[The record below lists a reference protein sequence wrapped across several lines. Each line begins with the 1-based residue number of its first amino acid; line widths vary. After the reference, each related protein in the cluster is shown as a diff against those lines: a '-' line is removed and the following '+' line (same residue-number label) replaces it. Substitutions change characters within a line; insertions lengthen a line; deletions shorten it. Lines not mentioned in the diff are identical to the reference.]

1 MRRGAAAVLAA
12 IAATASAG
20 APRVRADDAA
30 PAPADPAP
38 ADPAP
43 AAEPPPPPAEKPIRP
58 RLPKITEASG
68 VDRPAETPTSHH
80 LLWIPRAILFVPRW
94 TIWLAAQPLRLA
106 AWTWEHYQIRERFK
120 GVFFNVDE
128 TFGVFPTALFETG
141 FGLNVGARLL
151 HKDMF
156 GRGERISLRAGVGG
170 RYQQIYAGELRT
182 GERLGNRVAAGV
194 EVRYE
199 RRPRDRF
206 FGIGNADRTEP
217 VPGMPLVD
225 PSTEDTAIASRYRE
239 TLVRA
244 VVTLDA
250 PITPELTAKLSTAYM
265 NREFGSDPE
274 AENAIGRYYD
284 TTRLTGFTD
293 GVENLYIEGEL
304 RYDSRRPTSAY
315 QSRAVDATGWLASVY
330 GGGVAGLGGDPSD
343 FFRYGGEVQ
352 RYLDLYRGSRVLAL
366 RVMVEATGGVN
377 RDDDIAFVDL
387 PRLGGNEYLRGYPP
401 DRFRDRAATLFT
413 AEYMWALGNFLSAYA
428 FVDTG
433 RVWHSLRDFEL
444 EEFRVGFGGGL
455 QVQTH
460 NSFLMRLQ
468 VAASRD
474 GNVFF
479 EVALSPSF
487 ERRERAGRF

>member
-1 MRRGAAAVLAA
+1 MRRGAAAVLVA
-12 IAATASAG
+12 IAAAAG
-20 APRVRADDAA
+20 TPARADDPLPA
-30 PAPADPAP
+30 PAPAPDTQPAP
-38 ADPAP
+38 APAP
-43 AAEPPPPPAEKPIRP
+43 PTARP
-58 RLPKITEASG
+58 KPKITEASG
-68 VDRPAETPTSHH
+68 IARPATTPTSHH
-80 LLWIPRAILFVPRW
+80 LLWVPRAILFVPRW
-94 TIWLAAQPLRLA
+94 AVWLASQPLRLA
-106 AWTWEHYQIRERFK
+106 AWSWEHYQIRERFK

-151 HKDMF
+151 HKDVF
-156 GRGERISLRAGVGG
+156 GRRERISLRAGVGG

-182 GERLGNRVAAGV
+182 GRRLGNHVAAGV

-206 FGIGNADRTEP
+206 FGIGNADQIEP
-217 VPGMPLVD
+217 GPTTPLVD
-225 PSTEDTAIASRYRE
+225 PSTEDTAIATRYRE

-250 PITPELTAKLSTAYM
+250 PITPQLTAKLSTAYM
-265 NREFGSDPE
+265 NRDFDSDPDT
-274 AENAIGRYYD
+274 ENRIDRYYD
-284 TTRLTGFTD
+284 TTRLVGFTG
-293 GVENLYIEGEL
+293 GVHNVYIESEL
-304 RYDSRRPTSAY
+304 RYDSRRPTSPY
-315 QSRAVDATGWLASVY
+315 QSRAVDATGWLASLY
-330 GGGVAGLGGDPSD
+330 LGGAAGLGGDRSD

-366 RVMVEATGGVN
+366 RAMVESTGGVH
-377 RDDDIAFVDL
+377 RDTDISFVDL

-401 DRFRDRAATLFT
+401 DRFRDRASTLFT
-413 AEYMWALGNFLSAYA
+413 AEYMWALGNFMSAYA

-433 RVWHSLRDFEL
+433 RVWHSLRDFTL

-455 QVQTH
+455 QLQTH

-474 GNVFF
+474 GDVFL

>member
-1 MRRGAAAVLAA
+1 MRRGAAAVLVA
-12 IAATASAG
+12 IAAAAG
-20 APRVRADDAA
+20 APARADDVV
-30 PAPADPAP
+30 PPPDE
-38 ADPAP
+38 P
-43 AAEPPPPPAEKPIRP
+43 AAEPAAPPAAKPKPAP
-58 RLPKITEASG
+58 RPKITEASG
-68 VDRPAETPTSHH
+68 IARPAATPTSNH

-94 TIWLAAQPLRLA
+94 AVWLASQPLRLA
-106 AWTWEHYQIRERFK
+106 AWSWEHYQIRERFK

-128 TFGVFPTALFETG
+128 TFGLFPTALFETG

-156 GRGERISLRAGVGG
+156 GRRERISLRAGVGG
-170 RYQQIYAGELRT
+170 RYQQIYAGELRS
-182 GERLGNRVAAGV
+182 GQRLGNRVAAGV

-206 FGIGNADRTEP
+206 FGIGNADRIEP
-217 VPGMPLVD
+217 NPTTPVVD
-225 PSTEDTAIASRYRE
+225 PSTDDTAIATRYRE

-244 VVTLDA
+244 VFTLDA
-250 PITPELTAKLSTAYM
+250 PITPALTAKLSTAYM
-265 NREFGSDPE
+265 NRDFGSDPE
-274 AENAIGRYYD
+274 TDNRIDRYYD
-284 TTRLTGFTD
+284 TTRLAGFTD

-304 RYDSRRPTSAY
+304 RYDSRRPTSPY
-315 QSRAVDATGWLASVY
+315 QSRAVDATGWLASLY
-330 GGGVAGLGGDPSD
+330 FGGAAGIGGDRSD

-352 RYLDLYRGSRVLAL
+352 RYLDLYHGSRVLAL
-366 RVMVEATGGVN
+366 RVMVEAAGGVN
-377 RDDDIAFVDL
+377 RDGDISFVDL

-401 DRFRDRAATLFT
+401 DRFRDRASTLFT
-413 AEYMWALGNFLSAYA
+413 AEYMWALGNFMSAYA

-433 RVWHSLRDFEL
+433 RVWHSLRDFTL
-444 EEFRVGFGGGL
+444 EDFRVGFGGGL
-455 QVQTH
+455 QLQTH

-474 GNVFF
+474 GDLFF